1 MSGSRG
7 ERVLLPTGS
16 GLPEMPPPPWSP
28 MLSWA
33 GCVTQR
39 DTGRAGLRAKV
50 GVLSCALWVSQ
61 VKLGPQRK
69 GLESPWGP
77 HVGWEP
83 SLAVGAPCLQ
93 MCGPCRPHRFT
104 GS

>member
-1 MSGSRG
+1 
-7 ERVLLPTGS
+7 
-16 GLPEMPPPPWSP
+16 MPPPPRSP
-28 MLSWA
+28 VLSWA

-39 DTGRAGLRAKV
+39 DAGRAGLRAKA
-50 GVLSCALWVSQ
+50 GVPSRALWVSQ
-61 VKLGPQRK
+61 VKLGPQPK

-83 SLAVGAPCLQ
+83 SLAVGASCLQ
-93 MCGPCRPHRFT
+93 MCGPCHLHRFT